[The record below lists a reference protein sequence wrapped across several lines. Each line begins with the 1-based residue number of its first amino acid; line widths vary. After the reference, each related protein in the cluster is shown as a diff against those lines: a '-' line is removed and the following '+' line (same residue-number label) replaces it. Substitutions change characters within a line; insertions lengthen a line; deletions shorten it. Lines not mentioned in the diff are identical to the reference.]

1 VNSSIDSPLVSLL
14 MPAYNCE
21 KFIKQAIDGV
31 LNQTY
36 ENFELLIA
44 DDGSKDETKAI
55 IDSYQDK
62 RIKRFHNTQNL
73 GYLKT
78 SNKLVKEAKGEFISF
93 QDADDYCEL
102 NRLEIMIDFL
112 KKNHHISCVG
122 SNICKVDEKGE
133 LISKSN
139 FPLNH
144 TEIVKSFDRHRIVM
158 TGSSLMVKKEV
169 IDALG
174 LYNEYFDRIGSEDIY
189 WFSLILDS
197 YQVANLSEHLYY
209 YRSNP
214 SSVSLTHKNP
224 KAFVGHELIMLMRL
238 RRLHNKMD
246 YILSKD
252 FKKVDV
258 FVKFLLMMKNVSV
271 NKFLALLNFV
281 GALFAHPL
289 IAVSF
294 VKPFYKKML
303 NA

>member
-1 VNSSIDSPLVSLL
+1 

-21 KFIKQAIDGV
+21 KFIKQAIDHI

-36 ENFELLIA
+36 VNFELLIA
-44 DDGSKDETKAI
+44 DDGSKDGTKAI

-62 RIKRFHNTQNL
+62 RIKCFHNIKNL

-78 SNKLVKEAKGEFISF
+78 SNKLVKEAQGQFISF
-93 QDADDYCEL
+93 QDADDYSEL
-102 NRLEIMIDFL
+102 NRLEVLINFL
-112 KKNHHISCVG
+112 KKNDHISCVG

-133 LISKSN
+133 LISRSN

-144 TEIVKSFDRHRIVM
+144 NEIIKSFDRHRIVM

-197 YQVANLSEHLYY
+197 YQVANLPEQLYY

-214 SSVSLTHKNP
+214 TSVSLTHKNP
-224 KAFVGHELIMLMRL
+224 KAFVGHDLIMLMRL
-238 RRLHNKMD
+238 RRLHHKID
-246 YILSKD
+246 YIRTNN

-258 FVKFLLMMKNVSV
+258 FVDFLLITKNVTV
-271 NKFLALLNFV
+271 NKFSALLNFV
-281 GALFAHPL
+281 APACVHPVDS
-289 IAVSF
+289 VSF
-294 VKPFYKKML
+294 IKPFYKKML

>member
-1 VNSSIDSPLVSLL
+1 MTSSGNKLISIL

-21 KFIKQAIDGV
+21 KFIKRAIDSI

-36 ENFELLIA
+36 AQFELLIA
-44 DDGSKDETKAI
+44 DDGSNDDTKAI

-62 RIKRFHNTQNL
+62 RIKRFHNAQNL

-78 SNKLVKEAKGEFISF
+78 SNKLVKEAQGQFISF

-102 NRLEIMIDFL
+102 NRLEIMMDFF
-112 KKNHHISCVG
+112 KKNNHISCVG

-144 TEIVKSFDRHRIVM
+144 PEIVKSFDRHRIVM

-169 IDALG
+169 IDTIG

-238 RRLHNKMD
+238 RRLHNKID
-246 YILSKD
+246 YIRSKD

-258 FVKFLLMMKNVSV
+258 FVKFLLIMKNMAV
-271 NKFLALLNFV
+271 NKYSALLNFV

-294 VKPFYKKML
+294 VKPFYRKTL

>member
-1 VNSSIDSPLVSLL
+1 MSSTIDSPLVSLL

-21 KFIKQAIDGV
+21 KFIKQAIDTI

-36 ENFELLIA
+36 VNFELLIA
-44 DDGSKDETKAI
+44 DDGSKDGTKTI

-62 RIKRFHNTQNL
+62 RIKCFHNTQNL

-78 SNKLVKEAKGEFISF
+78 SNKLVKEAQGQFISF

-102 NRLEIMIDFL
+102 NRLEILINFF
-112 KKNHHISCVG
+112 KINSHISCVG

-133 LISKSN
+133 VISKSN

-144 TEIVKSFDRHRIVM
+144 TDIVESFDRHRIVM

-238 RRLHNKMD
+238 RRLHNKID
-246 YILSKD
+246 YIRSKD

-258 FVKFLLMMKNVSV
+258 FVKFLLIMKNIAV
-271 NKFLALLNFV
+271 NKFSALLNFI
-281 GALFAHPL
+281 GAGFMHPMVS
-289 IAVSF
+289 VSF
-294 VKPFYKKML
+294 IKPFYKKML